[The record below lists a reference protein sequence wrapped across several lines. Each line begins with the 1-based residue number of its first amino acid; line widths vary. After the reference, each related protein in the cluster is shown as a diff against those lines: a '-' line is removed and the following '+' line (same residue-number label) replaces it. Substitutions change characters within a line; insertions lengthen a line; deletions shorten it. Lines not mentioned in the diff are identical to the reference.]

1 MGTRCDHQS
10 AEMPGV
16 CVTLEAVPAQLGDL
30 ELFASHGLY
39 GIPEDCLHVSDFDEH
54 INQV

>member
-1 MGTRCDHQS
+1 
-10 AEMPGV
+10 
-16 CVTLEAVPAQLGDL
+16 
-30 ELFASHGLY
+30 LFASHGLY